1 MADDKSK
8 DGPKVDMQ
16 LIDYSQDDDGD
27 TFTWI
32 ATVK

>member
-8 DGPKVDMQ
+8 DSPKADMQ
-16 LIDYSQDDDGD
+16 LIDHTQDDDGD

-32 ATVK
+32 LTVK